1 MVSHNLHEKLFRDS
15 QVQMGSERSFGF
27 VFAIVF
33 FAIGVWRVH
42 HGDYELAIL
51 FLALAAVFAFFG
63 AIVPHILRPLNILW
77 FWFGM
82 KLQKIVSPI
91 VLGMLFFMTV
101 TPTALIFRLLR
112 KDLLNM
118 RIEKELDSYWI
129 HRDPP
134 GPKPRSMSK
143 QF

>member
-1 MVSHNLHEKLFRDS
+1 MVSHNLHEKLFRDL
-15 QVQMGSERSFGF
+15 QVKMGSERSFGF

-33 FAIGVWRVH
+33 FALGVWRVH
-42 HGDYELAIL
+42 HSDYELAIL

-63 AIVPHILRPLNILW
+63 AVVPRFLRPLNILW

-91 VLGMLFFMTV
+91 VLGMLFFTTV
-101 TPTALIFRLLR
+101 TPTALIFKLLG

-118 RIEKELDSYWI
+118 RIEKEIDSYWI

-134 GPKPRSMSK
+134 GPKPESMSK